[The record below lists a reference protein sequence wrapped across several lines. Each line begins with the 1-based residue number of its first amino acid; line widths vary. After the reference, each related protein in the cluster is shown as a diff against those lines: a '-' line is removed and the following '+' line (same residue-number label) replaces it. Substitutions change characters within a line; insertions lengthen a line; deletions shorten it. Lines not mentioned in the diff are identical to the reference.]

1 LDLRGAAE
9 QFARLDAGQQR
20 RASAD
25 LTLPPFATVIDRRY
39 NICMKAEMD
48 VETNRKALQ
57 INLDTQKY
65 GTFAEI
71 GAGQEVARRFFL
83 VGGAAGTIAK
93 TMSAYDMTFSDAIYG
108 PADRYVSRVRLNTML
123 DHEYNLLV
131 ERLDKKLGN
140 ERTFFVFADTVAA
153 RSFKLHNESHGW
165 LGVRFQTE
173 PRGEPSQIIIHV
185 RMLDEANADQQE
197 ALGVI
202 GVNLLYG
209 ALYQS
214 QPERLISSLQENLAP
229 GKIQVDL
236 IKFSGPAFANID
248 NRLMSLQLV
257 SQGLT
262 DAVMFTADGE
272 MVQPAE
278 ILHKK
283 AILIERGSF
292 RPVTYATNDMLE
304 GARRQFLKQSGCSE
318 KDLVVLMEMTLE
330 NLLSEGQLN
339 HADFLQRVDILGALG
354 RTVLISKFGEY
365 YKLAG
370 YLSRYTNQ
378 MIGLVMGVPSLHE
391 IFDEKYYLN
400 LEGGILEAL
409 GRMFKHGLKLYVYPI
424 IDEKT
429 GQLVTAMGTEV
440 APNLRSLFQYLID
453 NRYIEEIRDYRKD
466 FLRIYPPAVLAKLK
480 AGDESWEEMVPP
492 EVAQIIKEREFFG
505 YRRAVA
511 A

>member
-1 LDLRGAAE
+1 
-9 QFARLDAGQQR
+9 
-20 RASAD
+20 
-25 LTLPPFATVIDRRY
+25 
-39 NICMKAEMD
+39 MD
-48 VETNRKALQ
+48 VGTNRKALQ
-57 INLDTQKY
+57 INLDAKKY

-71 GAGQEVARRFFL
+71 GAGQEVARRFFT

-108 PADRYVSRVRLNTML
+108 PTDRYVSRKRLWTML
-123 DHEYNLLV
+123 DHEYELLV
-131 ERLDKKLGN
+131 KRLDAKLGGD
-140 ERTFFVFADTVAA
+140 RTFFVFADTVAA
-153 RSFKLHNESHGW
+153 RSFKQHNESHGW

-185 RMLDEANADQQE
+185 RMLDESNADQQE

-209 ALYQS
+209 AFYYS

-229 GKIQVDL
+229 GRIQVDL
-236 IKFSGPAFANID
+236 IKFSGPSFAKID
-248 NRLMSLQLV
+248 NRLINLQLV

-272 MVQPAE
+272 MVQPSE

-304 GARRQFLKQSGCSE
+304 GARGQFLKESGCSE
-318 KDLVVLMEMTLE
+318 EDTVVLMEMTLE

-339 HADFLQRVDILGALG
+339 HADFLARVDILGALG

-365 YKLAG
+365 YRLAG
-370 YLSRYTNQ
+370 YLSRYTNR
-378 MIGLVMGVPSLHE
+378 MIGLVMGVPSLIE
-391 IFDEKYYLN
+391 ILDEKYYLN

-409 GRMFKHGLKLYVYPI
+409 GRMFKHGLKLYVYPM
-424 IDEKT
+424 IDETT
-429 GQLVTAMGTEV
+429 GAILSATKVHV
-440 APNLRSLFQYLID
+440 APNLRALFQYLID
-453 NRYIEEIRDYRKD
+453 NCYIQEIADYRKD
-466 FLRIYPPAVLAKLK
+466 FLRIYPATVLAKLK
-480 AGDESWEEMVPP
+480 AGDKSWEEMVPP

-505 YRRAVA
+505 YRAAVA

>member
-1 LDLRGAAE
+1 
-9 QFARLDAGQQR
+9 
-20 RASAD
+20 
-25 LTLPPFATVIDRRY
+25 
-39 NICMKAEMD
+39 MKAEMD
-48 VETNRKALQ
+48 VGTNRKALQ
-57 INLDTQKY
+57 INLDAKKY

-71 GAGQEVARRFFL
+71 GAGQEVARRFFT

-108 PADRYVSRVRLNTML
+108 PTDRYVSRKRLWTML
-123 DHEYNLLV
+123 DHEYDLLV
-131 ERLDKKLGN
+131 KRLDAKLGGD
-140 ERTFFVFADTVAA
+140 RTFFVFADTVAA
-153 RSFKLHNESHGW
+153 RSFKQHNESHGW

-185 RMLDEANADQQE
+185 RMLDESNADQQE

-209 ALYQS
+209 AFYYS
-214 QPERLISSLQENLAP
+214 QPEQLISSLQENLAP
-229 GKIQVDL
+229 GRIQVDL
-236 IKFSGPAFANID
+236 IKFSGPSFAKID
-248 NRLMSLQLV
+248 NRLINLQLV

-272 MVQPAE
+272 MVQPSE

-304 GARRQFLKQSGCSE
+304 GARGQFLKESGCSE
-318 KDLVVLMEMTLE
+318 ENTVVLMEMTLE

-339 HADFLQRVDILGALG
+339 HADFLARVDILGALG

-365 YKLAG
+365 YRLAS
-370 YLSRYTNQ
+370 YLSRYTNR
-378 MIGLVMGVPSLHE
+378 MIGLVMGVPSLIE
-391 IFDEKYYLN
+391 ILDEKYYLN

-409 GRMFKHGLKLYVYPI
+409 GRMFKHGLKLYVYPV
-424 IDEKT
+424 IDETT
-429 GQLVTAMGTEV
+429 GAILSATQVHV
-440 APNLRSLFQYLID
+440 APNLRALFQYLID
-453 NRYIEEIRDYRKD
+453 NCYIEEITDYRKD
-466 FLRIYPPAVLAKLK
+466 FLCIYPATVLAKLK
-480 AGDESWEEMVPP
+480 AGDKSWEEMVPP
-492 EVAQIIKEREFFG
+492 EVARVIKEREFFG
-505 YRRAVA
+505 YRAAVA

>member
-1 LDLRGAAE
+1 
-9 QFARLDAGQQR
+9 
-20 RASAD
+20 
-25 LTLPPFATVIDRRY
+25 
-39 NICMKAEMD
+39 MKAEMD

-57 INLDTQKY
+57 INLDAYKY

-83 VGGAAGTIAK
+83 VGGASGTIAK

-123 DHEYNLLV
+123 DHEYDLLI
-131 ERLDKKLGN
+131 ERLDGKLGS

-153 RSFKLHNESHGW
+153 RSFKEHNEAHGW

-173 PRGEPSQIIIHV
+173 PRSEPSQIIIHV
-185 RMLDEANADQQE
+185 RMLDEGNVDQQE

-209 ALYQS
+209 AFYQS
-214 QPERLISSLQENLAP
+214 KPERLISSLQENLAP
-229 GKIQVDL
+229 GRMQIDL

-272 MVQPAE
+272 MVQASE

-292 RPVTYATNDMLE
+292 RPVTLATHDMLE
-304 GARRQFLKQSGCSE
+304 GARRQFLKQSGCS
-318 KDLVVLMEMTLE
+318 KQDLVVLMEMTLE
-330 NLLSEGQLN
+330 NLLAEGQLN
-339 HADFLQRVDILGALG
+339 HADFLERVDILGALG

-365 YKLAG
+365 YRLAG
-370 YLSRYTNQ
+370 YLSRYTNK

-409 GRMFKHGLKLYVYPI
+409 GRMFKHGLKLYVYPMI
-424 IDEKT
+424 SEKT
-429 GQLVTAMGTEV
+429 GKLITATQTEV

-453 NRYIEEIRDYRKD
+453 NRYIEEITDYQKD
-466 FLRIYPPAVLAKLK
+466 FLRIYPAVVLAKLK
-480 AGDESWEEMVPP
+480 AGDKNWEEMVPP

-505 YRRAVA
+505 YRTAVA

>member
-1 LDLRGAAE
+1 
-9 QFARLDAGQQR
+9 
-20 RASAD
+20 
-25 LTLPPFATVIDRRY
+25 
-39 NICMKAEMD
+39 MKAEMD
-48 VETNRKALQ
+48 IETNRKALQ

-123 DHEYNLLV
+123 DHEYDLLV
-131 ERLDKKLGN
+131 ERLDKKLGG

-153 RSFKLHNESHGW
+153 RSFKEHNESHGW

-185 RMLDEANADQQE
+185 RMLDELNADQQE

-202 GVNLLYG
+202 GVNLLHG
-209 ALYQS
+209 AFYQS
-214 QPERLISSLQENLAP
+214 QPERLISSLQQNLSP
-229 GKIQVDL
+229 GRMQVDL

-248 NRLMSLQLV
+248 NRLMNLQLV

-262 DAVMFTADGE
+262 DAVMFRADGE
-272 MVQPAE
+272 MVQASE

-304 GARRQFLKQSGCSE
+304 GARRQFLKQTGCSE
-318 KDLVVLMEMTLE
+318 KELVVLMEMTLE
-330 NLLSEGQLN
+330 NLLAEGQLN
-339 HADFLQRVDILGALG
+339 HTDFLQRVDILGALG

-365 YKLAG
+365 YRLAG
-370 YLSRYTNQ
+370 YLSRYTNK

-409 GRMFKHGLKLYVYPI
+409 GRMFKHGLKLYVYPT

-429 GQLVTAMGTEV
+429 GKIVTATQVEV

-453 NRYIEEIRDYRKD
+453 NRYIEEIADYRKD
-466 FLRIYPPAVLAKLK
+466 FLRIYPATVLAKLK
-480 AGDESWEEMVPP
+480 AGDGSWEEMVPP

-505 YRRAVA
+505 YRAAVA

>member
-1 LDLRGAAE
+1 
-9 QFARLDAGQQR
+9 
-20 RASAD
+20 
-25 LTLPPFATVIDRRY
+25 
-39 NICMKAEMD
+39 MKAEMD
-48 VETNRKALQ
+48 VGTNRKALQ
-57 INLDTQKY
+57 INLDAKKY

-71 GAGQEVARRFFL
+71 GAGQEVARRFFT

-108 PADRYVSRVRLNTML
+108 PTDRYVSRKRLWTML
-123 DHEYNLLV
+123 DHEYELLV
-131 ERLDKKLGN
+131 KRLDAKFGGD
-140 ERTFFVFADTVAA
+140 RTFFVFADTVAA
-153 RSFKLHNESHGW
+153 RSFKQHNESHGW

-185 RMLDEANADQQE
+185 RMLDESNADEQE

-209 ALYQS
+209 AFYYS
-214 QPERLISSLQENLAP
+214 QPEQLISSLQENLAP
-229 GKIQVDL
+229 GRMQVDL
-236 IKFSGPAFANID
+236 IKFSGPSFAKID
-248 NRLMSLQLV
+248 NRLINLQLV

-272 MVQPAE
+272 MVQPSE

-304 GARRQFLKQSGCSE
+304 GARGQFLKESDCSE
-318 KDLVVLMEMTLE
+318 EDTVVLMEMTLE

-339 HADFLQRVDILGALG
+339 HADFLARVDILGALG

-365 YKLAG
+365 YRLSG
-370 YLSRYTNQ
+370 YLSRYTSE
-378 MIGLVMGVPSLHE
+378 MVGLVMGVPSLME

-409 GRMFKHGLKLYVYPI
+409 GRMFKGAFKLYVYPM
-424 IDEKT
+424 IDEGT
-429 GQLVTAMGTEV
+429 GRIVAAHQIEV
-440 APNLRSLFQYLID
+440 APNLKALFRFIVD
-453 NRYIEEIRDYRKD
+453 NQFIEEIAHYHAEY
-466 FLRIYPPAVLAKLK
+466 LRIYPADALAKLQR
-480 AGDESWEEMVPP
+480 GDSGWERMVPP
-492 EVAQIIKEREFFG
+492 EVVQIIKEREFFG
-505 YRRAVA
+505 YQRPVA